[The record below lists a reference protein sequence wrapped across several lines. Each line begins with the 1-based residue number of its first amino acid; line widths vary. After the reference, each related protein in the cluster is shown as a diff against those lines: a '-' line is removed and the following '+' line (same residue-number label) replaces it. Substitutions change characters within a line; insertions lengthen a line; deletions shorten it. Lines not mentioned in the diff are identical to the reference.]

1 METVS
6 VGSGKSKTSSLTRQ
20 SFPVLEM
27 TCAACAVSVESM
39 LKATPGVKEASVNFA
54 NQTALVEYDGT
65 IAKTTDLQNAV
76 RSIGYDLVI
85 DTENTQAIKEEAQ
98 LKQYEEIKR
107 RTIWSSILSVPV
119 VIIG

>member
-1 METVS
+1 MTS
-6 VGSGKSKTSSLTRQ
+6 KISGDQFVKK

-27 TCAACAVSVESM
+27 TCAACAVSVQSM

-54 NQTALVEYDGT
+54 NQTAWVEFDPHQ
-65 IAKTTDLQNAV
+65 AKNSDLQNAV

-85 DTENTQAIKEEAQ
+85 DTEDPQAIKEEAQ
-98 LKQYEEIKR
+98 RKQYIELKQ

-119 VIIG
+119 VI